1 MSSRELT
8 GEDAN
13 AAGAPCTMRIS
24 ADGCSSQEMHRC
36 ALAKSQ
42 NAANA
47 GVAGQDESI
56 LIPTA
61 ELEAA
66 RQRCQK
72 FASDSQPEDE
82 AMGIPSGRPRRG
94 FSNRRRPR
102 AGNYPMHFSPYR
114 MTDKSIVL
122 EKSLIRN
129 DFKVS
134 PLWGGQCVTPQTP
147 C

>member
-1 MSSRELT
+1 MQ
-8 GEDAN
+8 
-13 AAGAPCTMRIS
+13 IS
-24 ADGCSSQEMHRC
+24 ADGSSSQEMHRC

-47 GVAGQDESI
+47 GVAGEDESI
-56 LIPTA
+56 RIPTA
-61 ELEAA
+61 ELEAE

-72 FASDSQPEDE
+72 LAWDAQLEDE
-82 AMGIPSGRPRRG
+82 ARGIPSGRPRRG
-94 FSNRRRPR
+94 FSCNRRRPR

-134 PLWGGQCVTPQTP
+134 PSRRGQCVTPQTP